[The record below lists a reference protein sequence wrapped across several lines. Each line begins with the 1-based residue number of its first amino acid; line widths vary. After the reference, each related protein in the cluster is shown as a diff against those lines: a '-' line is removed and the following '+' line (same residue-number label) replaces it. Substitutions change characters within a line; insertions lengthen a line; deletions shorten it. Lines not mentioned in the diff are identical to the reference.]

1 MWRNK
6 SGIFY
11 LSLIG
16 IGMVMAAMDVNSWG
30 ITVEEAETRFLYRRI
45 SWSRR
50 TAGFRNRIGL
60 VVS

>member
-1 MWRNK
+1 
-6 SGIFY
+6 
-11 LSLIG
+11 
-16 IGMVMAAMDVNSWG
+16 MAARDVNSWG

-60 VVS
+60 FVS